1 MNIIIEGPE
10 ASGKTTLANFILDHY
25 PYFEYNHATSKT
37 PNDYNY
43 HKELL
48 NKHYSLC
55 DRFCI
60 GELVY
65 PKIYNREPK
74 LNIGEVY
81 NLFNQCK
88 ENNDIFIILYSS
100 DINILKNRL
109 KERGEFNYLDE
120 IEQQNKLFYTYAWNL
135 INYDYDRYFVV
146 DISKT
151 NAYDNLY
158 KSILEILDNNESKGT
173 VNYIYRQ
180 ICRDLLRNGHD
191 ADTTTATKGT
201 SKELNNYSFTIE
213 DIENNVVTLKS
224 RNISYSYLA
233 GEILWYWNAR
243 NDLDF
248 IRHFSSF
255 WDKISDDGKTANSAY
270 GYLLQKKHGFNQIEK
285 IIELLKKDPSS
296 RRAVLNINIPN
307 ENVIET
313 KDEPCTI
320 ALNFFIRNEK
330 LHCTGIMRSND
341 VNFGLTYDLSY
352 FTQLQKYIAKE
363 LSKELGYYIKPGS
376 YTHFAV
382 SMHFYDKDYDLIR
395 RIASGDLQSTSTK
408 LNIDRLIDNNQIIT
422 SYVDDSFTSKS
433 DFIDLLRDMNIIYD
447 ESSSN

>member
-10 ASGKTTLANFILDHY
+10 ACGKTTLAETIMAKY
-25 PYFEYNHATSKT
+25 PYFEYSHSTSKT
-37 PNDYNY
+37 PNDYKY
-43 HKELL
+43 HKDLL
-48 NKHYSLC
+48 DKGFSLC

-60 GELVY
+60 GELIY
-65 PKIYNREPK
+65 PRIYNRESK
-74 LNIGEVY
+74 LNISEVHD
-81 NLFNQCK
+81 LFNQCK
-88 ENNDIFIILYSS
+88 INNDIFIILYTS
-100 DINILKNRL
+100 DIEILKNRL
-109 KERGEFNYLDE
+109 INRGELNYLDE
-120 IEQQNKLFYTYAWNL
+120 IETQNRWFLSYAWNL
-135 INYDYDRYFVV
+135 STSNYDRYFVV
-146 DISKT
+146 DIAKP

-158 KSILEILDNNESKGT
+158 NSIFEILDSNEFKGT
-173 VNYIYRQ
+173 VNYVYRQ
-180 ICRDLLRNGHD
+180 ICRDLLKNGHD
-191 ADTTTATKGT
+191 ANTTTATKGT

-233 GEILWYWNAR
+233 GETLWYWNAR

-255 WDKISDDGKTANSAY
+255 WDRISDDGKTANSAY

-285 IIELLKKDPSS
+285 VIELLKKDPSS
-296 RRAVLNINIPN
+296 RRAVLNINVPN
-307 ENVIET
+307 ENMIET

-320 ALNFFIRNEK
+320 ALIFFIRDK
-330 LHCTGIMRSND
+330 RLHCTGIMRSND

-382 SMHFYDKDYDLIR
+382 SMHFYDRDYNLIR
-395 RIASGDLQSTSTK
+395 RIASGDLQSTSDK
-408 LNIDRLIDNNQIIT
+408 LDLNRLIDNNQVIT

-433 DFIDLLRDMNIIYD
+433 DFIDLLKDMNIIYD
-447 ESSSN
+447 ESSYN